1 MRFSLVIPCFNEEE
15 NLPGL
20 IDRCLELINS
30 LDCEVIIVNNG
41 STDNSAKTLS
51 RLIEPN
57 INLRAINIEEN
68 IGYGHGI
75 LTGLRD
81 AKGEILGWT
90 HADLQTDP
98 LDCIDALSH
107 FDRNNELFV
116 KGKRGGRSLFDT
128 FFTVCMSI
136 FESILLKTL
145 MWDING
151 QPTLFRKEFFASWE
165 DPPEDFS
172 LDLYGYYM
180 AKLQKVKIKR
190 ISVYFGKRFSGVS
203 SWNSG
208 LKSRVKFIKR
218 TISYS
223 FKIKKDNL

>member
-15 NLPGL
+15 NLPRL
-20 IDRCLELINS
+20 LERCKPLVES
-30 LDCEVIIVNNG
+30 PDCEVIIVDNG
-41 STDNSAKTLS
+41 STDNSSEVLRKL
-51 RLIEPN
+51 LEPHK
-57 INLRAINIEEN
+57 NLRAIYIDKN

-75 LTGLRD
+75 LTGLKD

-98 LDCIDALSH
+98 LDCIEAFNH
-107 FDRNNELFV
+107 FDSNFELFV
-116 KGKRGGRSLFDT
+116 KGKRRGRSFFDN
-128 FFTVCMSI
+128 FFTICMAI
-136 FESILLKTL
+136 FESILLKKL

-165 DPPEDFS
+165 NPPEDFS

-180 AKLQKVKIKR
+180 AKRQKLKIKR

-203 SWNSG
+203 SWNTG
-208 LKSRVKFIKR
+208 LKSRIKFINR

-223 FKIKKDNL
+223 FKVKKGI